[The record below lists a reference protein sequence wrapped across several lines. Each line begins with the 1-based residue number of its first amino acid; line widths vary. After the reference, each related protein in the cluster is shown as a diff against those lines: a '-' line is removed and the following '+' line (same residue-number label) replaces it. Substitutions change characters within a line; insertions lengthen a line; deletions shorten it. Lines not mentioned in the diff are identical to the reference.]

1 MQWQWN
7 GIHWKEILLLI
18 LWSCLVTDPTRTR
31 IYFPHL
37 ILRGEREE
45 IRWNRFSPSWSW
57 SPSSSSS
64 LHSSTPS
71 TSRPQ
76 PWMLHIHNHRV
87 RYARR
92 SCSHV
97 LWCRRWFLFGHVLSR
112 SMSLTQGEALHT
124 KKYWKF
130 SFKGLTVDSWHAY
143 KSHTSLLIAMC
154 SYKNTNLPK
163 REVTT
168 LCTVKIH
175 VDSRPLCHFFSGRSF
190 SCCLHWG
197 VKMRIRD
204 VDAVGANSGLAPQRN
219 PRAPKTSHS
228 TPEHTSLGEA
238 AMLLVSR

>member
-1 MQWQWN
+1 MEWN
-7 GIHWKEILLLI
+7 GIHLKEILMLI
-18 LWSCLVTDPTRTR
+18 LWSSLVADPTRTR

-112 SMSLTQGEALHT
+112 SMSLTQGRRFT
-124 KKYWKF
+124 PKKYWKF

-163 REVTT
+163 REVAT
-168 LCTVKIH
+168 LYCKNTCWFQAFM
-175 VDSRPLCHFFSGRSF
+175 SFFFREEFFVLLALRSEDENKR
-190 SCCLHWG
+190 CW
-197 VKMRIRD
+197 RRRRQQWT
-204 VDAVGANSGLAPQRN
+204 GAQRN